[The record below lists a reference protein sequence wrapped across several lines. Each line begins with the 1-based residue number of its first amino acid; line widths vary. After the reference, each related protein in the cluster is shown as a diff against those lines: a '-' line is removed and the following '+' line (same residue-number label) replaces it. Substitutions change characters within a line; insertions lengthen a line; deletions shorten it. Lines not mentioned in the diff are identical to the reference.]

1 MQGRL
6 VTGEAAATG
15 SMAVERH
22 SLATALML
30 SSSSSSSSIGGPLA
44 ETEGAVAAL
53 QLPGCPMNTYP
64 AK

>member
-1 MQGRL
+1 

-30 SSSSSSSSIGGPLA
+30 SSSSGSSSSCSLAGPLGGS
-44 ETEGAVAAL
+44 EGSVAAL